1 MLNLDPT
8 TLRFSRTKW
17 ISTLCAVCSKKIT
30 SLLSKCVVV
39 FGCRSVVL
47 YCYSVWV
54 WWHSGEESLQEMLIP
69 VHHTNTTLNHTNIS
83 LNHTNTTLNHTNTYL
98 KQTKYSGE
106 HKPHIST
113 AYSLS
118 HIECIMDLGVW
129 KNRYFSLAKIYL
141 SFDTKSKMNSMIN
154 TPIW

>member
-83 LNHTNTTLNHTNTYL
+83 LNHTNTSLNHTNTSLNHTNTTLNHTNTYL
-98 KQTKYSGE
+98 KQTNYSGE

-118 HIECIMDLGVW
+118 HIECIMDLGV
-129 KNRYFSLAKIYL
+129 
-141 SFDTKSKMNSMIN
+141 
-154 TPIW
+154 